1 MKILLI
7 GSGAREHA
15 LAQSLAADP
24 VTTELH
30 ASPGNPGIAKI
41 ATCHPLDINNPLSV
55 ATLARTLEVDLV
67 VIGPEG
73 PLVTGAADAVA
84 KAGGKVTYTYTVG
97 QTAGKYAAVV
107 DFTGATT
114 TFAQYATVQNPSY
127 EISTGGDTTSNAD
140 VLKSIVALIASI
152 NKQIQALQKLIL
164 KR

>member
-1 MKILLI
+1 MRILLI

-73 PLVTGAADAVA
+73 PLVTGAADAVRGVGIACFGPSEAAAQLECSKTFA
-84 KAGGKVTYTYTVG
+84 KTVMADAGVL
-97 QTAGKYAAVV
+97 TAGS
-107 DFTGATT
+107 FTCT
-114 TFAQYATVQNPSY
+114 
-127 EISTGGDTTSNAD
+127 
-140 VLKSIVALIASI
+140 
-152 NKQIQALQKLIL
+152 
-164 KR
+164 

>member
-73 PLVTGAADAVA
+73 PLVTGAADAVRGVGIACFGPSEAAAQLEGSKTFA
-84 KAGGKVTYTYTVG
+84 KTVMADAGVL
-97 QTAGKYAAVV
+97 TAGSFTCTEQSEIESALDKFGAPYVV
-107 DFTGATT
+107 KD
-114 TFAQYATVQNPSY
+114 
-127 EISTGGDTTSNAD
+127 D
-140 VLKSIVALIASI
+140 
-152 NKQIQALQKLIL
+152 
-164 KR
+164 